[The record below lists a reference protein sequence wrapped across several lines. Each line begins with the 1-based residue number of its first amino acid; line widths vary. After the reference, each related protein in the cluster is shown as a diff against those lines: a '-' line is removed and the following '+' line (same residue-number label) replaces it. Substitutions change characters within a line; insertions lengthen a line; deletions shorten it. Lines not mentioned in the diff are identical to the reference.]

1 MYALTV
7 LPEPFGPTMSVS
19 GDCVNSITWCCSGEK
34 LLTPCINSFSI
45 EDIADVRQY
54 VSIKRIPQ
62 YQKKKKRSCEFLYEK
77 YVLIRLLD

>member
-45 EDIADVRQY
+45 DDIADVRQY
-54 VSIKRIPQ
+54 VSILKESRNI
-62 YQKKKKRSCEFLYEK
+62 YFFLKKKM
-77 YVLIRLLD
+77 